1 MAKDPQ
7 DDDDLKLCSH
17 TMMLPT
23 RGQLEGRMIVTAYE
37 HGLDNVTEEAV
48 SAVVYAV
55 EVGCLLVEVT
65 TDDCE
70 EVVCVKL
77 ILTGT
82 ACHSLSSLK
91 ERHLTL
97 KTEESPLIDTFSR
110 QVPYS
115 THSPANLLF

>member
-55 EVGCLLVEVT
+55 EVGLLVSKTLLSIEC
-65 TDDCE
+65 DRP
-70 EVVCVKL
+70 VCV
-77 ILTGT
+77 IQ
-82 ACHSLSSLK
+82 S
-91 ERHLTL
+91 
-97 KTEESPLIDTFSR
+97 
-110 QVPYS
+110 
-115 THSPANLLF
+115 

>member
-55 EVGCLLVEVT
+55 EVGLLVSKTLLSIEC
-65 TDDCE
+65 DRLA
-70 EVVCVKL
+70 CV
-77 ILTGT
+77 IQ
-82 ACHSLSSLK
+82 S
-91 ERHLTL
+91 
-97 KTEESPLIDTFSR
+97 
-110 QVPYS
+110 
-115 THSPANLLF
+115 

>member
-55 EVGCLLVEVT
+55 EVGLLVAGSFT
-65 TDDCE
+65 CCT
-70 EVVCVKL
+70 
-77 ILTGT
+77 
-82 ACHSLSSLK
+82 
-91 ERHLTL
+91 
-97 KTEESPLIDTFSR
+97 
-110 QVPYS
+110 
-115 THSPANLLF
+115 